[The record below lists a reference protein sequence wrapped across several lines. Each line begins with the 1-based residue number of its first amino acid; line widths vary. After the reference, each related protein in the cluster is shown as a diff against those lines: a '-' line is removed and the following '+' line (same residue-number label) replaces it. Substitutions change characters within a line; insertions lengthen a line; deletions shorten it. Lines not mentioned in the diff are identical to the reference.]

1 MRLIALAAILAI
13 SSLGAC
19 QPAADAGDAPAAE
32 TPASQDVHA
41 FQIGELHAWALR
53 DGGITLPVDSEALP
67 WSDRAAIARTLEAAG
82 DPVDAVNLSIQP
94 LLVRDGDR
102 LVLIDAGAGG
112 QMDTQNLLVSS
123 LAAAGFQPGDIT
135 DILISHAHG
144 DHLGGL
150 VSVDGNLVFPNAVI
164 RMSTPEWADLTAT
177 AEQAGAGALVEAITP
192 RVETFDPGAQITA
205 SITAMP
211 LAGHTPGHSGYE
223 IVSGEERL
231 LYIGD
236 AMHSAILS
244 VRHPDWVNA
253 WDTDSDAAV
262 GSRVGL
268 LEMGA
273 DHSLM
278 IYGVHFPYP
287 GLGRFQ
293 REGGGFIWVP
303 EGR

>member
-1 MRLIALAAILAI
+1 MRLKILAAFAMLSLA
-13 SSLGAC
+13 AC
-19 QPAADAGDAPAAE
+19 QPAADTGDAGAAE
-32 TPASQDVHA
+32 APASQDVHA
-41 FQIGELHAWALR
+41 FQIGDLQAWALR
-53 DGGITLPVDSEALP
+53 DGDITLPVDSEALP

-82 DPVDAVNLSIQP
+82 DSVDAVNLSIQP

-123 LAAAGFQPGDIT
+123 LAAAGFQPGEIT

-144 DHLGGL
+144 DHIGGL
-150 VSVDGNLVFPNAVI
+150 VSADGNLVFPNAVI
-164 RMSTPEWADLTAT
+164 RMSAPEWADLTAT

-192 RVETFDPGAQITA
+192 RVETFEPGSQITA

-303 EGR
+303 EAR

>member
-1 MRLIALAAILAI
+1 MRPRFLAAFAIL
-13 SSLGAC
+13 SLAAC
-19 QPAADAGDAPAAE
+19 QPVADAGDTPAAE
-32 TPASQDVHA
+32 TPATRDVHA
-41 FQIGELHAWALR
+41 LQIGQLQAWALR
-53 DGGITLPVDSEALP
+53 DGGLTLPVDSDMLP
-67 WSDRAAIARTLEAAG
+67 WSDQASIAQALTAAG
-82 DPVDAVNLSIQP
+82 QPADAVSLSIQP

-123 LAAAGFQPGDIT
+123 LADAGFQPGDIT

-144 DHLGGL
+144 DHIGGL
-150 VSVDGNLVFPNAVI
+150 VDAQGQLVFPNAVI
-164 RMSTPEWADLTAT
+164 RMSAAEWADLLAT

-192 RVETFDPGAQITA
+192 RVETFEAGAQLTA

-223 IVSGEERL
+223 IASGEERL

-236 AMHSAILS
+236 AMHSSILS

-253 WDTDSDAAV
+253 WDTDAEAAA

-273 DHSLM
+273 DRSLM
-278 IYGVHFPYP
+278 VYGVHFPYP

-303 EGR
+303 ED

>member
-1 MRLIALAAILAI
+1 MRLKILAAFAMLSLA
-13 SSLGAC
+13 AC
-19 QPAADAGDAPAAE
+19 QPAADTGDAGAAE
-32 TPASQDVHA
+32 VAASQDVHA
-41 FQIGELHAWALR
+41 FQIGELQAWALR

-82 DPVDAVNLSIQP
+82 DPVDAVNLSIQS
-94 LLVRDGDR
+94 LLVRDGER
-102 LVLIDAGAGG
+102 LVLVDAGAGG

-123 LAAAGFQPGDIT
+123 LAAAGFQPGDVT

-144 DHLGGL
+144 DHIGGL
-150 VSVDGNLVFPNAVI
+150 VSADGNLVFPNAVI
-164 RMSTPEWADLTAT
+164 RMSAPEWADLTAT

>member
-1 MRLIALAAILAI
+1 MRLGILAAVAMLSLA
-13 SSLGAC
+13 AC
-19 QPAADAGDAPAAE
+19 RPAADADDAPAAE

-41 FQIGELHAWALR
+41 FQVGQLQAWALR
-53 DGGITLPVDSEALP
+53 DGGMALPVDSAALP
-67 WSDRAAIARTLEAAG
+67 WSDRAAIAEVLTAAG
-82 DPVDAVNLSIQP
+82 QPADAVSLSIQP

-112 QMDTQNLLVSS
+112 QMDTQNLLVAS

-144 DHLGGL
+144 DHIGGL
-150 VSVDGNLVFPNAVI
+150 VNAESGLVFPNAAI
-164 RMSTPEWADLTAT
+164 RMSAAEWADLRAT
-177 AEQAGAGALVEAITP
+177 AEQAGAGALVEVITP
-192 RVETFDPGAQITA
+192 RVETFEPGAQITA

-223 IVSGEERL
+223 VASGEERL
-231 LYIGD
+231 VYIGD
-236 AMHSAILS
+236 AMHSSILS
-244 VRHPDWVNA
+244 VRHPDWVNV
-253 WDTDSDAAV
+253 WDTDAEAAV

-293 REGGGFIWVP
+293 REGGGFIWVS
-303 EGR
+303 ES

>member
-1 MRLIALAAILAI
+1 MRLKILAAFAMLSLA
-13 SSLGAC
+13 AC
-19 QPAADAGDAPAAE
+19 QPAADTGDAGAAE
-32 TPASQDVHA
+32 VAASQDVHA
-41 FQIGELHAWALR
+41 FQIGELQAWALR

-144 DHLGGL
+144 DHIGGL
-150 VSVDGNLVFPNAVI
+150 VDARGGLVFPNAVI
-164 RMSTPEWADLTAT
+164 RMSAPEWADLTAT

-192 RVETFDPGAQITA
+192 RVETFEPGSQITA

-303 EGR
+303 EAR

>member
-1 MRLIALAAILAI
+1 MRLIALAVILAI

-19 QPAADAGDAPAAE
+19 QPAADAGGAPAAE

-41 FQIGELHAWALR
+41 VQIGELQVWALR

-144 DHLGGL
+144 DHIGGL
-150 VSVDGNLVFPNAVI
+150 VDAGGGLVFPNAVI
-164 RMSTPEWADLTAT
+164 RMSAPEWADLTAT

-192 RVETFDPGAQITA
+192 RVETFEPGAQITA

-253 WDTDSDAAV
+253 WDTDSAAAV

-303 EGR
+303 EAR

>member
-1 MRLIALAAILAI
+1 MRLMILAAFAMLSLA
-13 SSLGAC
+13 AC
-19 QPAADAGDAPAAE
+19 QPAADTGDTGAAE
-32 TPASQDVHA
+32 AAASQDVHA
-41 FQIGELHAWALR
+41 FQIGELRAWALR

-144 DHLGGL
+144 DHIGGL
-150 VSVDGNLVFPNAVI
+150 VSADGNLVFPNAVI
-164 RMSTPEWADLTAT
+164 RMSAPEWADLTAT

-192 RVETFDPGAQITA
+192 RVETFEPGSQITA

-287 GLGRFQ
+287 GLGRFE
-293 REGGGFIWVP
+293 REAGGFIWVP
-303 EGR
+303 EAR